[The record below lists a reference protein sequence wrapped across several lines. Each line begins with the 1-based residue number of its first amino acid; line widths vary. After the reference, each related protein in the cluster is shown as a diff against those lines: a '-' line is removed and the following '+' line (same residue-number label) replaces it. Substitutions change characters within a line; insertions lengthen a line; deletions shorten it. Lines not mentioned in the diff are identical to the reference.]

1 MGLIS
6 RVSSRTYRSPWQ
18 NLKTKKPPKMGI
30 DLNHKKDR
38 KAVRKGP
45 KSDDLYLNMLVKL
58 YRFLSRRTD
67 SKFNQIVLRRLFMS
81 RRNRAPLSL
90 SRLST
95 QVKADKTTVVIGTV
109 TNDVRLHTVPKI
121 KLAALRVTE
130 TARKRILEA
139 GGEILTLDQLAQQAP
154 LGQNTVLL
162 QGPRSHR
169 EAVRHFG
176 APGLPGSHT

>member
-18 NLKTKKPPKMGI
+18 NLKKPPKMGI

-38 KAVRKGP
+38 KAVRKGT

-58 YRFLSRRTD
+58 YRLATKQKD
-67 SKFNQIVLRRLFMS
+67 G
-81 RRNRAPLSL
+81 
-90 SRLST
+90 
-95 QVKADKTTVVIGTV
+95 KTSVVIGTI
-109 TNDVRLHTVPKI
+109 TNDIRLHQVPKNMDI
-121 KLAALRVTE
+121 ADLRVTE
-130 TARKRILEA
+130 AARKRITAA
-139 GGEILTLDQLAQQAP
+139 GGKIRTLDELAQDAP

-169 EAVRHFG
+169 EAIRHFG
-176 APGLPGSHT
+176 APGVPKSHAKPYV